1 MWTLTTYVP
10 FVSFFD
16 YVDDMVIPPSDTL
29 LAESPRSY
37 FPIYIGKIKA
47 TPLILAYISQYVA
60 LIPCIFYRFT
70 DDLFA
75 VTQTYR
81 VGSLCVYQRR
91 SLLKGLDSCV
101 LRTTKKLGYCLT
113 CDNQD

>member
-16 YVDDMVIPPSDTL
+16 YVDDMVILPSDNLLAKLLRSSFYVDNKVLPLSDTL

-60 LIPCIFYRFT
+60 LKT
-70 DDLFA
+70 
-75 VTQTYR
+75 
-81 VGSLCVYQRR
+81 
-91 SLLKGLDSCV
+91 
-101 LRTTKKLGYCLT
+101 
-113 CDNQD
+113 